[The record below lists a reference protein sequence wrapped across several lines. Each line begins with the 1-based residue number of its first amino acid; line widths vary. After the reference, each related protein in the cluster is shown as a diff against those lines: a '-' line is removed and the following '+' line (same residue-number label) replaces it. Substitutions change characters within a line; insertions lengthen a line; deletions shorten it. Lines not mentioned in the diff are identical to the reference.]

1 MTFSPAQV
9 EQLLRPVNPRR
20 VQRDNHGMSHLA
32 AYDVSAHLTRIFGF
46 GGWRKEIL
54 SLELVAEDA
63 VKDEGRNRL
72 GWFVTYRCTMR
83 LIVHSSTDEGDW
95 WNEDGATGSAS
106 NLPDRGDAHDFALK
120 NAISYA
126 LKRCAKDLGDQFG
139 LSLYNKGSTAALVGR
154 TLATPDLTAR
164 RLTPEQDMETGLPDL
179 APDWDEA
186 PPGRADGLPTN
197 RDGSLSRSRTTD
209 EEKEKAGV
217 MTAAQLAEHTA
228 LQPKRGEQTGRTV
241 RMRPCDCQDC
251 AINPGG
257 PWMIPASNQDGSHVG
272 GYAPEAAD
280 PWQDQPAAP
289 LDGVEDQPGT
299 IDPKDQRAIHAAWGK
314 LPRDDRMNRVRA
326 IIGRDVS
333 STNELTYKEG
343 ATVAER
349 AKARALK

>member
-1 MTFSPAQV
+1 MSFSPAQV

-63 VKDEGRNRL
+63 VPDQQRSGRL
-72 GWFVTYRCTMR
+72 GWWVTYRCTMR
-83 LIVHSSTDEGDW
+83 LHVGDW
-95 WNEDGATGSAS
+95 WNDDGATGSAS
-106 NLPDRGDAHDFALK
+106 NLPDRGDAHDFAAK

-154 TLATPDLTAR
+154 TLAGDGKIAERTAI
-164 RLTPEQDMETGLPDL
+164 LAPESELDRVLPADL

-209 EEKEKAGV
+209 EEKDAAGV
-217 MTAAQLAEHTA
+217 MTSAQHKEHTA
-228 LQPKRGEQTGRTV
+228 LQPKQAEVRGKV
-241 RMRPCDCQDC
+241 RR
-251 AINPGG
+251 
-257 PWMIPASNQDGSHVG
+257 MIAEGV
-272 GYAPEAAD
+272 EATLEARD
-280 PWQDQPAAP
+280 DLWLDQPAAP
-289 LDGVEDQPGT
+289 LDGVEDKPGS
-299 IDPKDQRAIHAAWGK
+299 IDPADQRAIMAAWGK
-314 LPRDDRMNRVRA
+314 LDRAVRMERVA
-326 IIGRDVS
+326 AVVGREVA
-333 STNELTYKEG
+333 STNELSFREG
-343 ATVAER
+343 RRVRDKLKGAAT
-349 AKARALK
+349 